1 MGGEREEKARLQV
14 LVPETEIVPGAQK
27 WKHHVLTTGP
37 LANSRAQIL
46 RRQPWSMLTEID
58 MK

>member
-1 MGGEREEKARLQV
+1 MGGEREEKARVQV

-27 WKHHVLTTGP
+27 WKHHVLTTGS

-46 RRQPWSMLTEID
+46 RRQPWSMLIEMN